1 MPFMRTIKPLVL
13 IACLLQGC
21 ILGPEPT
28 VNTLSF
34 DQRCLLAGVVK
45 CVGFDHPERIEPFI
59 YPPWEEKE
67 KRGSIDFSQ
76 KASGMGSLRFKIP
89 THTAADTSGSF
100 WQGFSTD
107 TGHLFSEGDEF
118 YVQWRQR
125 FSPEFLDTIY
135 QDGGGWKQVIIGQG
149 DRPGIIAYSCTPI
162 ELVVQNTY
170 QRGYPQMYH
179 SCGAKDGHY
188 EEFERV
194 SPIKYRAEEWMTF
207 QVHIKIGTW
216 YKNDGNYNRDSTVEL
231 WVAREGY
238 QSQLAIRNKYYDLAS
253 EDPTAGYG
261 KIWLLPYHT
270 GKNHKQNHPIA
281 YTWYDDLIISTNRIP
296 DP

>member
-1 MPFMRTIKPLVL
+1 MKIIRPLAL

-21 ILGPEPT
+21 VLGPEPT

-34 DQRCLLAGVVK
+34 DQRCLLTGVVK
-45 CVGFDHPERIEPFI
+45 CVGFDRPELIEPFI

-76 KASGMGSLRFKIP
+76 KASGMGSLRFEIP
-89 THTAADTSGSF
+89 THTPADTSGSF
-100 WQGFSTD
+100 WQNFSTD
-107 TGHLFSEGDEF
+107 SGLLFSEGDEF

-125 FSPEFLDTIY
+125 FSPELLETTY
-135 QDGGGWKQVIIGQG
+135 RDGGGWKQVIIGQG
-149 DRPGIIAYSCTPI
+149 DHPGTIAYSCTPI
-162 ELVVQNTY
+162 EIVVQNTY

-231 WVAREGY
+231 WVARDGY

-253 EDPTAGYG
+253 EDPASGYG

-270 GKNHKQNHPIA
+270 GKNHEQNHPTA